1 MAFHTN
7 VSSQTAQPAGAN
19 DSWKAQAFINV
30 YLPKPGEE
38 GGRIKIGALPLKSAR
53 KFDAKLIERLS
64 TGGPDALAAMANV
77 IELDFQLVDG
87 KDETELPF

>member
-1 MAFHTN
+1 MSFKTSI
-7 VSSQTAQPAGAN
+7 SSQVAQPAGAN
-19 DSWKAQAFINV
+19 DSWKAQAFINI
-30 YLPKPGEE
+30 YLPKPGAE

-87 KDETELPF
+87 TDAPELPF